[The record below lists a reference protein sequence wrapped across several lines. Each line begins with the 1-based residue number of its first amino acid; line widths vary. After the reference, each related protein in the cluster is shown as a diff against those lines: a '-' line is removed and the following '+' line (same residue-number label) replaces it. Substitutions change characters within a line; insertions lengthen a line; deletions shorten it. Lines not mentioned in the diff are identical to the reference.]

1 MDEKGN
7 NSMKTSCDDR
17 VDHKLIPII
26 DMACNSGQNIHEKV
40 NKKLQKY
47 QQLAYKIREWR
58 SVYHVEIISLIIG
71 CMGRGANKLRH
82 QIARVLEA
90 DKK

>member
-1 MDEKGN
+1 M
-7 NSMKTSCDDR
+7 TSCDDR
-17 VDHKLIPII
+17 VDHKLIQII
-26 DMACNSGQNIHEKV
+26 DMACNRGQNIHEKV
-40 NKKLQKY
+40 KKKLQKY
-47 QQLAYKIREWR
+47 QQLAYKIRERR

-71 CMGRGANKLRH
+71 CMGGGANKLRE